1 MGLQTAQAGHGIVEF
16 CLKYPKLTREWHD
29 KSNYIVILAVDNEDE
44 LASIIQKASSR
55 GIIHT
60 YFREP
65 DLDDAITAVVLEPS
79 LDSRKLSSHIKLA
92 GSEAKNER
100 KRIHSC
106 A

>member
-1 MGLQTAQAGHGIVEF
+1 MEF
-16 CLKYPKLTREWHD
+16 CLKHPELTREWHD

-44 LASIIQKASSR
+44 LASIIQRANAR
-55 GIIHT
+55 GILHT

-65 DLDDAITAVVLEPS
+65 DLDNAITAVVLEPS

-92 GSEAKNER
+92 GSESKNER